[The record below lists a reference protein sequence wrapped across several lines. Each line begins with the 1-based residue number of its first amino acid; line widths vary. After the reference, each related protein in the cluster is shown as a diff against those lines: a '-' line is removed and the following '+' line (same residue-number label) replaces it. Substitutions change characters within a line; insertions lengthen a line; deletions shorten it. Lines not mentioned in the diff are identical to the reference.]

1 MSIFQLLKIIG
12 QERHIFIQTHN
23 FPDHDS
29 VASAFGLQELL
40 VNLGK
45 PATILYD
52 GLLERSS
59 LKDLCIR
66 MGIKAWQAKEVDL
79 KPEDKIVIV
88 DGCKYN
94 KNVTDLIG
102 DEIGIID
109 HHEVSAPED
118 VLYIDIRPSYGG
130 CVSIIFDYYKEAGL
144 PLSQK
149 LASVFLCGLQM
160 DTQFMTRGVSP
171 SDLEL
176 YTTCYNLADINLV
189 NQLLRNYIQQED
201 LQFYKRAIER
211 LLIKDGFAFCY
222 FDEGCNQ
229 NLLGIIGDFLLSL
242 READLVFLCAK
253 NNEQINFSVRSEVK
267 RWHAAQII
275 QTILKGRGY
284 GGGHA
289 EMAAG
294 IIPSCPDFSETEIF
308 AKLHKLLISLPA

>member
-1 MSIFQLLKIIG
+1 MGIYQLLKIVEP
-12 QERHIFIQTHN
+12 ERHLYIQTHN
-23 FPDHDS
+23 FPDHD
-29 VASAFGLQELL
+29 ALATAFGLQSLL
-40 VNLGK
+40 AKLNK
-45 PATILYD
+45 PATIIYD
-52 GLLERSS
+52 GLVERSS
-59 LKDLCIR
+59 LKELCAR
-66 MGIKAWQAKEVDL
+66 MGIEAWQVKEVDL
-79 KPEDKIVIV
+79 RPEDKIVIV

-109 HHEVSAPED
+109 HHEVTAPED
-118 VLYIDIRPSYGG
+118 VLYIDIRPDYGA
-130 CVSIIFDYYKEAGL
+130 CVSIIFDYYREAGL
-144 PLSQK
+144 SLSSK
-149 LASVFLCGLQM
+149 MASVFLCGLQM
-160 DTQFMTRGVSP
+160 DTQFMTRGVSLR
-171 SDLEL
+171 DLEL
-176 YTTCYNLADINLV
+176 YTTCYSLADIRLV

-201 LQFYKRAIER
+201 LKFYKRAIEH
-211 LLIKDGFAFCY
+211 LWIKDGFAFCY

-275 QTILKGRGY
+275 QTLLKGRGY

-294 IIPSCPDFSETEIF
+294 IIPFCPHFSHTEIY
-308 AKLHKLLISLPA
+308 AELHKLLTSLPA